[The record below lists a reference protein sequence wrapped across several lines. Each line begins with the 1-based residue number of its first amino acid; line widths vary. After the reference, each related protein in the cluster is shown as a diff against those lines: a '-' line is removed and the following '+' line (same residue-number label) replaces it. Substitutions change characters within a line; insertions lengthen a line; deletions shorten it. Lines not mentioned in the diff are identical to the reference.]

1 MSNDQSNEHMRWP
14 LGTPMRVL
22 TRVLPARANNKTRRV
37 LTAAIIIALQQG
49 PPVRASIYIYT
60 SGDHRN
66 TSVRERMLLPL
77 VLLSPLFFVF
87 RTVYGA
93 FSS

>member
-14 LGTPMRVL
+14 LGTSMRVL
-22 TRVLPARANNKTRRV
+22 TRARANNKTRRV

-93 FSS
+93 FSR

>member
-22 TRVLPARANNKTRRV
+22 TRVFPARKTRRV

-49 PPVRASIYIYT
+49 PPVRASIYI
-60 SGDHRN
+60 
-66 TSVRERMLLPL
+66 
-77 VLLSPLFFVF
+77 
-87 RTVYGA
+87 
-93 FSS
+93 